1 MALKTFICP
10 NCGGAYNPTKY
21 KCEYCGSYV
30 IMSNE
35 NFVDLSKITIELK
48 KNAENNYPGVYVF
61 GRLLG
66 QGEKP
71 ITLGVANYFT
81 GMASAGGKLLLTNKS
96 LSFSAH
102 GINVGRKE
110 VSISLNDV
118 TNVELGANMLISQHI
133 LVSTATEKHK
143 FVVYHGKEWVEK
155 ILEAK
160 QHVNDYV
167 EEQEVSQVVQVTADY
182 TVELRKLKE
191 LLNDGII
198 TQEEFDIKK
207 RTLLGI

>member
-1 MALKTFICP
+1 MALQTFNCP

-35 NFVDLSKITIELK
+35 NFVDLSKINIDLK
-48 KNAENNYPGVYVF
+48 KNTENKYPGVYVF

-66 QGEKP
+66 EGEKP
-71 ITLGVANYFT
+71 ITLGAANYFT
-81 GMASAGGKLLLTNKS
+81 GFASAGGKLLLTNRS

-133 LVSTATEKHK
+133 LVSTETETHK

-155 ILEAK
+155 ILDAK
-160 QHVNDYV
+160 KHVNDYV
-167 EEQEVSQVVQVTADY
+167 EEEVVSQVVQVTTDY
-182 TVELRKLKE
+182 TVELRKLKG
-191 LLNDGII
+191 LLDDGII

-207 RTLLGI
+207 RNLLGI